1 MALRIYEPYLALTC
15 DFSKFVI
22 TKRKDK
28 QVFKMKKLYI
38 NKNID
43 ILDDPILDYYQKL
56 IKEGKT
62 KSYAVICALLLRQ
75 KVTGVSLKGRYV
87 NFKLDNKET
96 VKVNLTTPDLI
107 EHQEEITDLIV
118 NAYKAERERTMQN
131 LLQQEKKIIVFS
143 QSTSPYTSSYEKR
156 QNSYQ
161 FNINTG
167 QRAQDYN
174 LSDKKFVINSVNA
187 ILENMEEEV
196 TVRDYRDIYDENR
209 TNSIATLET
218 KDTTILL
225 DNLNYLSSSI
235 ISTVVDHNEAIEKVL
250 KNK

>member
-1 MALRIYEPYLALTC
+1 MALRIYEPDLALTC

-22 TKRKDK
+22 TKRKDN
-28 QVFKMKKLYI
+28 QVFKMKKLYV
-38 NKNID
+38 NKNMD

-56 IKEGKT
+56 IKEGKS

-96 VKVNLTTPDLI
+96 VKVNLTAPDLV
-107 EHQEEITDLIV
+107 EHQEEITNLIV
-118 NAYKAERERTMQN
+118 NAYKAERERTMRN
-131 LLQQEKKIIVFS
+131 LLQQETKTIVFS
-143 QSTSPYTSSYEKR
+143 QTTSPYTSSYEKR

-174 LSDKKFVINSVNA
+174 LFDQKFVVDSVNA
-187 ILENMEEEV
+187 ILENTKEEV
-196 TVRDYRDIYDENR
+196 IVRDHRDIYDENR
-209 TNSIATLET
+209 TNSIAILEA

-235 ISTVVDHNEAIEKVL
+235 ISTVVEHNESIAKVL
-250 KNK
+250 KK

>member
-1 MALRIYEPYLALTC
+1 MALRIYEPDLALTC

-22 TKRKDK
+22 TKRKDN
-28 QVFKMKKLYI
+28 QVFKMKKLYV
-38 NKNID
+38 NKNMD

-56 IKEGKT
+56 IKEGKS

-87 NFKLDNKET
+87 NFKLDNEET
-96 VKVNLTTPDLI
+96 VKVNLTAPDLV

-118 NAYKAERERTMQN
+118 NAYKAERERTMRN
-131 LLQQEKKIIVFS
+131 LLQQETKTIVFS
-143 QSTSPYTSSYEKR
+143 QTTSPYTSSYEKR

-161 FNINTG
+161 FNINIG

-174 LSDKKFVINSVNA
+174 LFDQNFVVDSVNA
-187 ILENMEEEV
+187 ILENTKEEV
-196 TVRDYRDIYDENR
+196 IIRDHRDVYDENR
-209 TNSIATLET
+209 TNSIVTLET
-218 KDTTILL
+218 KDTTILF

-235 ISTVVDHNEAIEKVL
+235 ISTVVEHNESIAKVL
-250 KNK
+250 KK